1 MFCFESTLNGAG
13 YRTLRVIPTEGG
25 ARHEVLEKDDD
36 WRMLDER
43 SNPVPSSQNGSASTL
58 TYTLVTILEAAR
70 ITHRKRTHLG
80 VCQWSQTRVAGTH
93 PNRESKHRE
102 QCIDED
108 RDRAGCGGGRYPRFG
123 RYLLEVEVIRT
134 KESFKGDSAIA
145 ELKVRES
152 KPLPGGED
160 PSRPGETVDYV
171 ENLSDQ
177 KKGGGGRFKSFL
189 TTLVGADELEFANPV
204 ALKKFFDER
213 QAGTH
218 LLIRCEVYP
227 KQLPP
232 KDGQPGKV
240 ISGYRW
246 THLELNDEQVEQA
259 RKASKLPPL
268 ADALK

>member
-1 MFCFESTLNGAG
+1 MN
-13 YRTLRVIPTEGG
+13 
-25 ARHEVLEKDDD
+25 
-36 WRMLDER
+36 
-43 SNPVPSSQNGSASTL
+43 SAL
-58 TYTLVTILEAAR
+58 TKIATAQAA
-70 ITHRKRTHLG
+70 
-80 VCQWSQTRVAGTH
+80 A
-93 PNRESKHRE
+93 
-102 QCIDED
+102 
-108 RDRAGCGGGRYPRFG
+108 GGRYPRFG
-123 RYLLEVEVIRT
+123 RYLLAVEVIRT
-134 KESFKGDSAIA
+134 KEGFKGDSAIA

-152 KPLPGGED
+152 EPLPGGEA
-160 PSRPGETVDYV
+160 PSKPGETVDYV

-189 TTLVGADELEFANPV
+189 MTLVGADEFEFANPA

-246 THLELNDEQVEQA
+246 THVELNDEQLGEVEQA
-259 RKASKLPPL
+259 RKASKLPTL